1 MSQGDTSQDY
11 DGEARLS
18 CDASGIHILE
28 DGTTFRAPFSSKIEK
43 YVLSGAEQ
51 AVRPGQKLD
60 DELQKML
67 GDGNAR
73 LVETLR

>member
-1 MSQGDTSQDY
+1 
-11 DGEARLS
+11 
-18 CDASGIHILE
+18 
-28 DGTTFRAPFSSKIEK
+28 
-43 YVLSGAEQ
+43 VLSGAEQ